1 MPIFPRLIIIL
12 CLVAAAIRNVT
23 AQTFIP
29 IILHYSSLDY
39 RNGLQNWSCTQ
50 DAAGTM
56 YFGNNDGILSYN
68 GYSWQSAMLPSR
80 GIVRAVFAD
89 GDRVYAGG
97 YTDFG
102 YFERDAFGILRY
114 HSLWPRNYR
123 AHDDEVW
130 NIVKD
135 GRGRIW
141 FQSFAAYFCYDGTRV
156 RAYYNKEKKPL
167 WFFNIGGNIYA
178 QVINGPLCRLSQNG
192 LVPVARREQF
202 GNDYVM
208 GLHPLGQG
216 TMLVA
221 TATHGLYVW
230 DGSSSRQLTTAAD
243 PLLRQS
249 IINRTIM
256 LSPQTL
262 VAGTIKG
269 GVIAIDT
276 RSGQC
281 LWHYDKH
288 NGLGNNTVLGL
299 FADRSGNVWT
309 ALDNGLSVIHASLPI
324 EVARLD
330 GIGMVYGIAK
340 QGSLIYL
347 ATNQAVWR
355 YDPNNASVAQ
365 VTGCEGQNWYVE
377 RYGGQV
383 MAGNNMGLKSVKD
396 TEAYD
401 NGMPSI
407 GSTALREYNLFGQRA
422 LIEATYATF
431 RIYREVNGHWQ
442 CEGDIKG
449 FNAPVHDFEIDS
461 RGVIWAAHM
470 SKGMYQLELSRD
482 LSRFTSV
489 RYYASLGN
497 GSEQA
502 FHVMTAAGR
511 VVFAYG
517 GKLYTYDDI
526 DHRIVPYNGCGKQ
539 GNNSAVTTAMVDK
552 NTFWL
557 LNADGYWLMRNT
569 RQQCKAQLLIPNSIF
584 RQETNTYGRAMYVDG
599 QHTYFFLN
607 DALGRYNSACPMPA
621 PAAYKPSIAS
631 ATTRNR
637 NNDISRLR
645 TDRAEKVYGNITVN
659 VSFPNYNNDRL
670 TFNYTLL
677 HSGDST
683 TTSSTEPTVTYSN
696 LAYGNYTLH
705 VDVCDIAGKRL
716 GFATYAFAY
725 PTPFYSTFWAW
736 LFYIATLFTF
746 VFFYTRWRTAKAV
759 ARNKKKAE
767 RELMQQKMK
776 TLEQER
782 IIAEQQQQLLKNE
795 LQLKGKDVAS
805 MALDMVAMK
814 NSMESVR
821 EQLLEGMRNGTLSS
835 KRASQILQQL
845 KDNDT
850 EMFWSTYHNNFDLI
864 HENFFRNLHAHFPD
878 LTQNDMKICAL
889 LRLNLNTKD
898 IASFTH
904 LSVRGVEGARYRLR
918 KKLGLSTDKSLND
931 FLLEF

>member
-1 MPIFPRLIIIL
+1 MPTYLKIIITL
-12 CLVAAAIRNVT
+12 CLAAAGIHNGA
-23 AQTFIP
+23 AQTFMP
-29 IILHYSSLDY
+29 IISHYSSLDY
-39 RNGLQNWSCTQ
+39 HKGLQNWSCSQ
-50 DAAGTM
+50 DAGGTM
-56 YFGNNDGILSYN
+56 YFGNNDGILAYD
-68 GYSWQSAMLPSR
+68 GYSWQTAMLPSR
-80 GIVRAVFAD
+80 GIVRSVFAD

-102 YFERDAFGILRY
+102 YFKRNEFGTLRY
-114 HSLWPRNYR
+114 HSLWPHNYR
-123 AHDDEVW
+123 AHNDEIW

-135 GRGRIW
+135 SSGRIW
-141 FQSFAAYFCYDGTRV
+141 FQSFSAYFCYDGTRV

-167 WFFNIGGNIYA
+167 WFFSVGSTIYA
-178 QVINGPLCRLSQNG
+178 QVINGALCRLSPNG
-192 LVPVARREQF
+192 LVPIAKRETF
-202 GNDYVM
+202 GGDNVV
-208 GLHPLGQG
+208 GLHALGG
-216 TMLVA
+216 GRLLVA
-221 TATHGLYVW
+221 TASHGLYVW
-230 DGSSSRQLTTAAD
+230 DGTRARQFATAAD
-243 PLLRQS
+243 PLLRHS

-269 GVIAIDT
+269 GVLAIDT
-276 RSGQC
+276 NSGRC

-309 ALDNGLSVIHASLPI
+309 ALDNGLSVIHASLPVD
-324 EVARLD
+324 VARLD
-330 GIGMVYGIAK
+330 GIGMVYGMAM
-340 QGSLIYL
+340 QGDNIYL

-355 YDPNNASVAQ
+355 YAPSTASVTQ

-377 RYGGQV
+377 RFGGYV
-383 MAGNNMGLKSVKD
+383 LAGNNVGMKTVRG
-396 TEAYD
+396 TEAH
-401 NGMPSI
+401 GTGTPAT

-422 LIEATYATF
+422 LIEATYTTF
-431 RIYREVNGHWQ
+431 RIYREVNGQWKYA
-442 CEGDIKG
+442 GDIKG
-449 FNAPVHDFEIDS
+449 FNAPVREFEIDS

-470 SKGMYQLELSRD
+470 SKGLYQLELSRD

-489 RYYASLGN
+489 RHYASLGK

-502 FHVMTAAGR
+502 FHVMTAGGR

-517 GKLYTYDDI
+517 GTLYTYDDI
-526 DHRIVPYNGCGKQ
+526 ARRIVPYDGCGRQ
-539 GNNSAVTTAMVDK
+539 GSNSVVTAAMVDK

-557 LNADGYWLMRNT
+557 LNADGYWLMQSA
-569 RQQCKAQLLIPNSIF
+569 RQQCRARLFIPNSIF
-584 RQETNTYGRAMYVDG
+584 GQETNTYGRAMYVDG

-607 DALGRYNSACPMPA
+607 DALGRYDSARPMPA
-621 PAAYKPSIAS
+621 PAGYKPFIA
-631 ATTRNR
+631 AVTTHSR
-637 NNDISRLR
+637 NNETSRLR
-645 TDRAEKVYGNITVN
+645 TDRAEKVDGNICVS

-670 TFNYTLL
+670 TFVYTLR
-677 HSGDST
+677 HRGDT
-683 TTSSTEPTVTYSN
+683 TTMTSAEPTVTYSN
-696 LAYGNYTLH
+696 LDYGNYTLH
-705 VDVCDIAGKRL
+705 VDVRDMAGRPL
-716 GFATYAFAY
+716 GSATYAFAY
-725 PTPFYSTFWAW
+725 PTPFYSTIWAW
-736 LFYIATLFTF
+736 LAYIAAVWTL
-746 VFFYTRWRTAKAV
+746 VIFYTRWRTARIV
-759 ARNKKKAE
+759 RRNQKKAE

-782 IIAEQQQQLLKNE
+782 IIAEQQQRLLENE
-795 LQLKGKDVAS
+795 LQMKGKDVAS

-835 KRASQILQQL
+835 KKANRILQQL

-864 HENFFRNLHAHFPD
+864 HKNFFRNLHAHFPE

-898 IASFTH
+898 IAGFTH

-918 KKLGLSTDKSLND
+918 KKLGIPTDKSLND

>member
-1 MPIFPRLIIIL
+1 MSIYLRIIVTL
-12 CLVAAAIRNVT
+12 CLATTVMRNVT
-23 AQTFIP
+23 AQTFMP
-29 IILHYSSLDY
+29 IISHYSSLDY
-39 RNGLQNWSCTQ
+39 HNGLQNWSCSQ

-56 YFGNNDGILSYN
+56 FFGNNDGILAYN

-89 GDRVYAGG
+89 GNRVYAGG

-102 YFERDAFGILRY
+102 YFERDSFGMLRY

-123 AHDDEVW
+123 AHNDEVW

-135 GRGRIW
+135 GHGRIW
-141 FQSFAAYFCYDGTRV
+141 FQSFSAYFCYDGTRV
-156 RAYYNKEKKPL
+156 CAYYNKEKKPL
-167 WFFNIGGNIYA
+167 WFFSIGGNIYA
-178 QVINGPLCRLSQNG
+178 QVINGALCRLSQNG
-192 LVPVARREQF
+192 LVPIARREQF
-202 GNDYVM
+202 GNDIVM
-208 GLHPLGQG
+208 GLHRIGHDTL
-216 TMLVA
+216 LVA
-221 TATHGLYVW
+221 TASHGLYVY
-230 DGSSSRQLTTAAD
+230 DGTQARPLVTAAD
-243 PLLRQS
+243 HLLRHS

-256 LSPQTL
+256 LSPRTL

-269 GVIAIDT
+269 GVVAIDT

-324 EVARLD
+324 EMARLD
-330 GIGMVYGIAK
+330 GIGMVYGMAK
-340 QGSLIYL
+340 QGNLIYL
-347 ATNQAVWR
+347 ATNQAVWQ
-355 YDPNNASVAQ
+355 YDPITASVTQ
-365 VTGCEGQNWYVE
+365 VTGSEGQNWYVE
-377 RYGGQV
+377 RFGGHIL
-383 MAGNNMGLKSVKD
+383 AGNNMGMKNIKD
-396 TEAYD
+396 TEAHD
-401 NGMPSI
+401 TGMPPT

-422 LIEATYATF
+422 LIEATYTTF
-431 RIYREVNGHWQ
+431 RIYREVNGQWK
-442 CEGDIKG
+442 CAGDIKG
-449 FNAPVHDFEIDS
+449 FYGPVREFEIDS

-482 LSRFTSV
+482 LSQFTSV
-489 RYYASLGN
+489 RHYASLGN

-502 FHVMTAAGR
+502 FHVMKADGR

-517 GKLYTYDDI
+517 GALYTYDDI
-526 DHRIVPYNGCGKQ
+526 ARRIVPYDGCGKQ
-539 GNNSAVTTAMVDK
+539 GNNSAVTAAMVDR

-557 LNADGYWLMRNT
+557 LNADGYWLMQST
-569 RQQCKAQLLIPNSIF
+569 RQQCKARLLIPNSIF
-584 RQETNTYGRAMYVDG
+584 RQETNTYGRAIYVDG

-607 DALGRYNSACPMPA
+607 DALGRYNSSRPMPA
-621 PAAYKPSIAS
+621 PAGYKPSIAS
-631 ATTRNR
+631 VTTRNR
-637 NNDISRLR
+637 NNETKRLR
-645 TDRAEKVYGNITVN
+645 TDRAETVDGNITVN

-670 TFNYTLL
+670 TFIYTLR
-677 HSGDST
+677 HGSDST
-683 TTSSTEPTVTYSN
+683 TTCSTEPTVTYSN
-696 LAYGNYTLH
+696 LNYADYTLH
-705 VDVCDIAGKRL
+705 VNICDMTGKQL
-716 GFATYAFAY
+716 GVATYVFAY
-725 PTPFYSTFWAW
+725 PTPFYSTVWAW
-736 LFYIATLFTF
+736 LVYIAAIWML
-746 VFFYTRWRTAKAV
+746 VVFYTRWRTAKV
-759 ARNKKKAE
+759 VKRNQKKAE

-776 TLEQER
+776 ALEQER
-782 IIAEQQQQLLKNE
+782 IIAEQQQRLLKNE
-795 LQLKGKDVAS
+795 LQVKGKDVAS

-835 KRASQILQQL
+835 KKANLILQQL

-864 HENFFRNLHAHFPD
+864 HENFFRNLHKHFPE

-898 IASFTH
+898 IADFTH

-918 KKLGLSTDKSLND
+918 KKLGIPTDKSLND

>member
-1 MPIFPRLIIIL
+1 MPIYLRIIIL
-12 CLVAAAIRNVT
+12 ICLAVAGIQKAT
-23 AQTFIP
+23 AQTFMP

-39 RNGLQNWSCTQ
+39 NNGLQNWSCSQ

-56 YFGNNDGILSYN
+56 YFGNNDGVLAYN

-80 GIVRAVFAD
+80 GIVRSVFAD

-102 YFERDAFGILRY
+102 YFKRDAFGMLRY

-123 AHDDEVW
+123 THDDEIW

-135 GRGRIW
+135 GHGRIW
-141 FQSFAAYFCYDGTRV
+141 FQSFSAYFCYDGTRV
-156 RAYYNKEKKPL
+156 RAFYNKDKKPL
-167 WFFNIGGNIYA
+167 WFFSIGGTIYA
-178 QVINGPLCRLSQNG
+178 QVINGALCRLSQNG
-192 LVPVARREQF
+192 LVPIARREQF
-202 GNDYVM
+202 GNDNVM

-216 TMLVA
+216 KLLVA

-230 DGSSSRQLTTAAD
+230 DGSNARQLVTTAD
-243 PLLRQS
+243 PLLRHS

-256 LSPQTL
+256 LSPHTL

-269 GVIAIDT
+269 GVLAIDT
-276 RSGQC
+276 RSGRC

-330 GIGMVYGIAK
+330 GIGMVYGMAM
-340 QGSLIYL
+340 QGDLIYL
-347 ATNQAVWR
+347 ATNQAVWQ
-355 YDPNNASVAQ
+355 YDPLKASVTQ

-377 RYGGQV
+377 RFGGQV
-383 MAGNNMGLKSVKD
+383 LAGNNLGMKNVKG
-396 TEAYD
+396 TEAHD
-401 NGMPSI
+401 AGMSSM

-422 LIEATYATF
+422 IIEATYTTF
-431 RIYREVNGHWQ
+431 RIYREVDGHWK
-442 CEGDIKG
+442 CAGDIKG
-449 FNAPVHDFEIDS
+449 FCAPVREFEIDS
-461 RGVIWAAHM
+461 RGVIWATHM

-502 FHVMTAAGR
+502 FHVMTADSR

-517 GKLYTYDDI
+517 GALYTYDDI
-526 DHRIVPYNGCGKQ
+526 AHRIVPYSGCGKQ
-539 GNNSAVTTAMVDK
+539 GNNSAVTAAVVDK

-557 LNADGYWLMRNT
+557 LNADGYWLMRST
-569 RQQCKAQLLIPNSIF
+569 RQQCNAQFLIPGSIF

-599 QHTYFFLN
+599 RHTYFFLN
-607 DALGRYNSACPMPA
+607 DALGRYDSARPMPS

-637 NNDISRLR
+637 NNETRHLR
-645 TDRAEKVYGNITVN
+645 TDRADRVDGNITVN

-670 TFNYTLL
+670 TFVYTLR

-683 TTSSTEPTVTYSN
+683 TVISTEPTVTYSN
-696 LAYGNYTLH
+696 LSYGNYKLH
-705 VDVCDIAGKRL
+705 VAICDIAGKRL
-716 GFATYAFAY
+716 GVAAYAFAY
-725 PTPFYSTFWAW
+725 PTPFYSTIWAW
-736 LFYIATLFTF
+736 LIYIATLLTL

-759 ARNKKKAE
+759 MRNKKKAE

-795 LQLKGKDVAS
+795 LQMKGKDVAS

-835 KRASQILQQL
+835 KNASKILQQL

-864 HENFFRNLHAHFPD
+864 HKNFFRNLHMHFPD

-898 IASFTH
+898 IAEFTH

-918 KKLGLSTDKSLND
+918 KKLGLPSDKSLND

>member
-1 MPIFPRLIIIL
+1 MPIYLRTIIMF
-12 CLVAAAIRNVT
+12 CLAVAGMQKAT
-23 AQTFIP
+23 AKTFMP

-39 RNGLQNWSCTQ
+39 NNGLQNWSCSQ

-56 YFGNNDGILSYN
+56 YFGNNDGILAYN

-80 GIVRAVFAD
+80 GIVRSVFAD

-102 YFERDAFGILRY
+102 YFKRDAFGMLRY
-114 HSLWPRNYR
+114 HSLWPHNYR
-123 AHDDEVW
+123 THDDEIW

-135 GRGRIW
+135 GHGRIW
-141 FQSFAAYFCYDGTRV
+141 FQSFSAYFCYDGTRV
-156 RAYYNKEKKPL
+156 RAFYNKDKKPL
-167 WFFNIGGNIYA
+167 WFFSIGGTIYA
-178 QVINGPLCRLSQNG
+178 QVINGALCRLSQNG
-192 LVPVARREQF
+192 LVPIARREQF
-202 GNDYVM
+202 GNDNVM

-216 TMLVA
+216 KLLVA

-230 DGSSSRQLTTAAD
+230 DGSNARQLVTTAD
-243 PLLRQS
+243 PLLRHS

-256 LSPQTL
+256 LSPHTL

-269 GVIAIDT
+269 GVLAIDT
-276 RSGQC
+276 RSGRC

-330 GIGMVYGIAK
+330 GIGMVYGMAM
-340 QGSLIYL
+340 QGNLIYL
-347 ATNQAVWR
+347 ATNQAVWQ
-355 YDPNNASVAQ
+355 YDPLKASVTQ

-377 RYGGQV
+377 RFGGQV
-383 MAGNNMGLKSVKD
+383 LAGNNLGMKNVKG
-396 TEAYD
+396 TEAHD
-401 NGMPSI
+401 AGMSSM

-422 LIEATYATF
+422 IIEATYTTF
-431 RIYREVNGHWQ
+431 RIYREVDGHWK
-442 CEGDIKG
+442 CAGDIKG
-449 FNAPVHDFEIDS
+449 FCAPVREFEIDS
-461 RGVIWAAHM
+461 RGVIWATHM

-502 FHVMTAAGR
+502 FHVMTADSR

-517 GKLYTYDDI
+517 GALYTYDDI
-526 DHRIVPYNGCGKQ
+526 AHRIVPYSGCGKQ
-539 GNNSAVTTAMVDK
+539 GNNSAVTAAVVDK

-557 LNADGYWLMRNT
+557 LNADGYWLMRST
-569 RQQCKAQLLIPNSIF
+569 RQQCNAQFLIPGSIF

-599 QHTYFFLN
+599 RHTYFFLN
-607 DALGRYNSACPMPA
+607 DALGRYDSARPMPS

-637 NNDISRLR
+637 NNETRHLR
-645 TDRAEKVYGNITVN
+645 TDRADRVDGNITVN

-670 TFNYTLL
+670 TFVYTLR

-683 TTSSTEPTVTYSN
+683 TVISTEPTVTYSN
-696 LAYGNYTLH
+696 LSYGNYKLH
-705 VDVCDIAGKRL
+705 VAICDIAGKRL
-716 GFATYAFAY
+716 GVAAYAFAY
-725 PTPFYSTFWAW
+725 PTPFYSTIWAW
-736 LFYIATLFTF
+736 LIYIATLLTL

-759 ARNKKKAE
+759 MRNKKKAE

-795 LQLKGKDVAS
+795 LQMKGKDVAS

-835 KRASQILQQL
+835 KNASKILQQL

-864 HENFFRNLHAHFPD
+864 HKNFFRNLHMHFPD

-898 IASFTH
+898 IAEFTH

-918 KKLGLSTDKSLND
+918 KKLGLPSDKSLND

>member
-1 MPIFPRLIIIL
+1 MPIYLRTIIMF
-12 CLVAAAIRNVT
+12 CLAVAGMQKAT
-23 AQTFIP
+23 AQTFMP

-39 RNGLQNWSCTQ
+39 NNGLQNWSCSQ

-56 YFGNNDGILSYN
+56 YFGNDDGILAYN

-80 GIVRAVFAD
+80 GIVRSVFAD

-102 YFERDAFGILRY
+102 YFKRDAFGMLRY

-123 AHDDEVW
+123 THDDEIW

-135 GRGRIW
+135 GHGRIW
-141 FQSFAAYFCYDGTRV
+141 FQSFSAYFCYDGTRV
-156 RAYYNKEKKPL
+156 RAFYNKDKKPL
-167 WFFNIGGNIYA
+167 WFFSIGGTIYA
-178 QVINGPLCRLSQNG
+178 QIINGALCRLSQNG
-192 LVPVARREQF
+192 LVPIARREQF
-202 GNDYVM
+202 GNDNVM

-216 TMLVA
+216 KLLVA

-230 DGSSSRQLTTAAD
+230 DGSNARQLVTTAD
-243 PLLRQS
+243 PLLRHS

-256 LSPQTL
+256 LSPHTL

-269 GVIAIDT
+269 GVLAIDT
-276 RSGQC
+276 RSGRC

-330 GIGMVYGIAK
+330 GIGMVYGMAM
-340 QGSLIYL
+340 QGDLIYL
-347 ATNQAVWR
+347 ATNQAVWQ
-355 YDPNNASVAQ
+355 YDPLKASVTQ

-377 RYGGQV
+377 RFGGQV
-383 MAGNNMGLKSVKD
+383 LAGNNLGMKNVKG
-396 TEAYD
+396 TEAHD
-401 NGMPSI
+401 AGMSSM

-422 LIEATYATF
+422 LIEATYTTF
-431 RIYREVNGHWQ
+431 RIYREVDGHWK
-442 CEGDIKG
+442 CAGDIKG
-449 FNAPVHDFEIDS
+449 FCAPVREFEIDS
-461 RGVIWAAHM
+461 RGVIWATHM

-482 LSRFTSV
+482 LSQFTSV

-502 FHVMTAAGR
+502 FHVMTADSR

-517 GKLYTYDDI
+517 GALYTYDDI
-526 DHRIVPYNGCGKQ
+526 AHRIVPYSGCGKQ
-539 GNNSAVTTAMVDK
+539 GNNSAVTAAVVDK

-557 LNADGYWLMRNT
+557 LNADGYWLMRST
-569 RQQCKAQLLIPNSIF
+569 RQQCNAQFLIPGSIF
-584 RQETNTYGRAMYVDG
+584 RQETNTYGRAMYIDG
-599 QHTYFFLN
+599 RHTYFFLN
-607 DALGRYNSACPMPA
+607 DALGHYDSARPMPS

-637 NNDISRLR
+637 NNETRHLR
-645 TDRAEKVYGNITVN
+645 TDRADRVDGNITVN

-670 TFNYTLL
+670 TFVYTLR

-683 TTSSTEPTVTYSN
+683 TVISTEPTVTYSN
-696 LAYGNYTLH
+696 LSYGNYKLH
-705 VDVCDIAGKRL
+705 VAICDIAGKRL
-716 GFATYAFAY
+716 GVAAYAFAY
-725 PTPFYSTFWAW
+725 PTPFYSTIWAW
-736 LFYIATLFTF
+736 LIYIATLLTL

-759 ARNKKKAE
+759 MRNKKKAE

-795 LQLKGKDVAS
+795 LQMKGKDVAS

-835 KRASQILQQL
+835 KNASKILQQL

-864 HENFFRNLHAHFPD
+864 HKNFFRNLHMHFPD

-898 IASFTH
+898 IAEFTH

-918 KKLGLSTDKSLND
+918 KKLGLPSDKSLND